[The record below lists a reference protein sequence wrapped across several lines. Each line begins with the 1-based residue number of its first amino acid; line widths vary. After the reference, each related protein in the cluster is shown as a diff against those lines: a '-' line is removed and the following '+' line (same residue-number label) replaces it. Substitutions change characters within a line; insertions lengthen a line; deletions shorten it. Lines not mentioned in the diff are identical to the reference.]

1 MGMLQLAVRN
11 LWQRRI
17 RSLLTIFG
25 VAVGVQL
32 YLAMT
37 TVMAS
42 AESDL
47 EDQVNALAGRV
58 FIQRLMADSSL
69 VEEFPSPSSSI
80 NSQVAE
86 ALLDI
91 EGVDEMKSSAILY
104 VPLTKPPA
112 PGAPPPTRALGIQP
126 GHEVAFL
133 GPLQIEKGQANL
145 EDSQSVI
152 LGQGAAEYYGQRD
165 GQHVE
170 VGETIEVLG
179 QAFTV
184 RGILEPASA
193 IHEGMVMLD
202 LATAQALFDRP
213 GSVSAVILTAERLDD
228 LAGIKQ
234 GVERRYPELTAATQ
248 DEVEENV
255 RAMYASAYEL
265 VDMVNAVA
273 ALVVFLFVMIVMI
286 IAVMERRRDI
296 GVLRAIGAGRG
307 TIVRMIAIESLV
319 LSVTGTL
326 LAGPLWAVIRIF
338 VEIGIVSAA
347 DVILAKW
354 LNIGLLAVFTGL
366 AAALL
371 PAWRAAQVDPLEALR
386 YE

>member
-1 MGMLQLAVRN
+1 MVQLAIRN
-11 LWQRRI
+11 LWQRRM
-17 RSLLTIFG
+17 RSLLTILG

-47 EDQVNALAGRV
+47 QDQVNALAGRV

-86 ALLDI
+86 TLLDI
-91 EGVDEMKSSAILY
+91 QGVDEAKSSAILY

-133 GPLQIEKGQANL
+133 GPLQIEKGQASL
-145 EDSQSVI
+145 QDSQSVI
-152 LGQGAAEYYGQRD
+152 LGQGAAEYYGQGD
-165 GQHVE
+165 GQRVE

-184 RGILEPASA
+184 RGILEPASVV
-193 IHEGMVMLD
+193 HEGMVMLD

-228 LAGIKQ
+228 LSGIKQ
-234 GVERRYPELTAATQ
+234 EVERRYPELTAATQ

-296 GVLRAIGAGRG
+296 GVLRAIGAGRW
-307 TIVRMIAIESLV
+307 TIVRMIAIESLF

-347 DVILAKW
+347 DVILSHW
-354 LNIGLLAVFTGL
+354 LNIGLLAIFTGL
-366 AAALL
+366 GASLL